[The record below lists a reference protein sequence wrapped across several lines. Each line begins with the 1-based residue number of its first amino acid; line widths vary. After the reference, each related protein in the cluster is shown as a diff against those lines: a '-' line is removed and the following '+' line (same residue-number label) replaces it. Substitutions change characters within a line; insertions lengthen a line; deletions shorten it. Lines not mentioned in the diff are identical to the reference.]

1 MKRWLPYP
9 LPSGLLFAMWLAL
22 NQTLQPGH
30 MLLGAAL
37 ALAGGLALARLQTP
51 RSRAHS
57 HGLTRR
63 CAAALQLAWLVFTD
77 IVRSN
82 IAVARLVLDR
92 NATDRVS
99 GFVAIPLCLRD
110 PGGLAALAC
119 IITATPGTSWA
130 RYDAAG
136 GILIIHVLDLI
147 DENAWIDIVQ
157 QSYERRLREIFE

>member
-9 LPSGLLFAMWLAL
+9 LPSALLFAMWMTL
-22 NQTLQPGH
+22 NQTLQAGH

-37 ALAGGLALARLQTP
+37 ALAGGLALARLQAP
-51 RSRAHS
+51 RSRVHS
-57 HGLTRR
+57 HDLPRR
-63 CAAALQLAWLVFTD
+63 CAAALQLAWLVFID

-82 IAVARLVLDR
+82 LAVARLVLDR
-92 NATDRVS
+92 NAAGQVS
-99 GFVAIPLCLRD
+99 GFVTIPLRLRD

-147 DENAWIDIVQ
+147 DEDAWIDTVQ
-157 QSYERRLREIFE
+157 QRYERRLQEIFE